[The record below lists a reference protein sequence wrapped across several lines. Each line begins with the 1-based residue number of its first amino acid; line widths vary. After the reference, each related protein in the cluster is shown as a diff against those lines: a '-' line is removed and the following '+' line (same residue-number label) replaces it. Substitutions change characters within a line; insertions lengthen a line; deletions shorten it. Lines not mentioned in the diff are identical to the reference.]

1 MILRPSFKVLSGE
14 MENKK
19 GIQCILSRMFM
30 DFSGV
35 VSCIFSIHGW
45 GLLDI
50 DVQARKARN
59 KFLDAKGLSPSKSE
73 DRIRVCL
80 KLSENLITP
89 KWVKANVPNQTAIL
103 EV

>member
-14 MENKK
+14 MENNT
-19 GIQCILSRMFM
+19 GSQCILSRMFM

-59 KFLDAKGLSPSKSE
+59 QFLMRKDCLPPSLRIEYGCVSE
-73 DRIRVCL
+73 IV
-80 KLSENLITP
+80 
-89 KWVKANVPNQTAIL
+89 
-103 EV
+103 